1 MLKRHP
7 PHSRYAGQAIIRSAT
22 GLVAAAAIVGTG
34 SMAFFVSHAY
44 AGKTAGTSVTP
55 GTSSNSQYQQQL
67 QLQLQQQQQQ
77 QQLGDGYQ
85 QQYGDPYAPQGSQ
98 PNYAPQP
105 SYGGQ
110 PQASSGGS

>member
-1 MLKRHP
+1 MLKRHQ

-67 QLQLQQQQQQ
+67 QLQQQQQQD
-77 QQLGDGYQ
+77 DGYQ
-85 QQYGDPYAPQGSQ
+85 QQYGDPYAQQGS
-98 PNYAPQP
+98 PAKLCP
-105 SYGGQ
+105 SAELRRPATGV
-110 PQASSGGS
+110 

>member
-1 MLKRHP
+1 MLKRHQ

-67 QLQLQQQQQQ
+67 QLQQQQQQD
-77 QQLGDGYQ
+77 DGYQ
-85 QQYGDPYAPQGSQ
+85 QQYGDPYAQQGSP

>member
-44 AGKTAGTSVTP
+44 AGKTAGTSVAP

-67 QLQLQQQQQQ
+67 QLQQQQQQQ
-77 QQLGDGYQ
+77 GDGYQ